1 MALHNYTKL
10 LTVIDDPSRT
20 FISSVQERML
30 IQNLKFF
37 EKVQKSKS
45 YGYVV
50 WTWTDRHGY
59 DTHTDT
65 RQILKVINV
74 MSDISIH
81 MSKCRCYIG
90 HMWDTEMWSQYTLD
104 QRRKSVQT
112 DFFLWQKL
120 YNINYDGNNIS
131 NILRREVKESSTWK
145 NSSKSKENKEAKGQ
159 PNAWGSCHY
168 EIQVW

>member
-1 MALHNYTKL
+1 MIHHGLLYLVCRKECLFKIWNSSKRFRKVSHMA
-10 LTVIDDPSRT
+10 
-20 FISSVQERML
+20 ML
-30 IQNLKFF
+30 
-37 EKVQKSKS
+37 
-45 YGYVV
+45 YGHGQ
-50 WTWTDRHGY
+50 TDM
-59 DTHTDT
+59 DMTPHTDT